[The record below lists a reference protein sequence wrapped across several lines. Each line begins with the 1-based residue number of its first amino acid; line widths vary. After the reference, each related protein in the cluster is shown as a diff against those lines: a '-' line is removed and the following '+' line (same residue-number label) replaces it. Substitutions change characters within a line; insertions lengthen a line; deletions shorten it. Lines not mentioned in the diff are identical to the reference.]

1 MSSTNPPSRPR
12 HVVAVWVLMTLVT
25 AACSPQGQPAA
36 TATPTD
42 GLSASSTPTSPTTSS
57 TLATPPTTTESVPP
71 SAAPIPTFAPATSE
85 LGTCQVMGASTTG
98 WEILLELTGSIGSG
112 NYVVA
117 YALRDADGEIL
128 ETARRE
134 IQLGEGE
141 TLSYWDSLNS
151 KTKGVASCDI
161 RRLELDQEGC
171 TAGRGCTVSA

>member
-1 MSSTNPPSRPR
+1 
-12 HVVAVWVLMTLVT
+12 
-25 AACSPQGQPAA
+25 
-36 TATPTD
+36 
-42 GLSASSTPTSPTTSS
+42 
-57 TLATPPTTTESVPP
+57 
-71 SAAPIPTFAPATSE
+71 
-85 LGTCQVMGASTTG
+85 MGASTTG
-98 WEILLELTGSIGSG
+98 WEILLEFTGSIGSG

-161 RRLELDQEGC
+161 RRLELDQEVC